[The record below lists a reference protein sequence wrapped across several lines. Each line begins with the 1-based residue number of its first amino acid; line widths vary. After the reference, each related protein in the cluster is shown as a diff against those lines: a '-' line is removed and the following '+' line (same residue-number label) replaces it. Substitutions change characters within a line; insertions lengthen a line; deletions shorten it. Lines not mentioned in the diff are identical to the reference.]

1 MGANIGTTITAW
13 IITLFGIKFDIAA
26 FSIPVIGAGFICL
39 MFRKK
44 QIQHVGEF
52 IIGFGLLF
60 LGLVFLKGTIED
72 LDLVHNPGFISFISG
87 FVGEGGIGFGHVLL
101 FVLIGTAAT
110 IILQSSSAT
119 MALTIILC
127 SQGVI
132 PFEIAV
138 ALVLGENIGTTITAN
153 IAAAVGNISSKRAAR
168 SHLIF
173 NVLGVVWALAIFK
186 YFLMGIDHLTVMVDG
201 ASPFVTAAAIPVAL
215 SLFHTLFNIINTS
228 LLVWF
233 IPQIET
239 LTKYMVRTKG
249 DEEDEIFKL
258 EYIDSGFMKVD
269 EIAIESAK
277 KEIQVFA
284 NRVDKMFEFIP
295 VLMDLNDPKEYQL
308 LLKRIDHYEEISD
321 RMEIEIANYLTKI
334 FGDSISIETS
344 RQIQGM
350 LRIVDNLESIA
361 DQNFKLAKLIDA
373 KNDQKIKFSPEMNE
387 NINKMF
393 DLVRRALKIMEKNL
407 GSYYKT
413 VEISDAL
420 EMESE
425 INQFRNSLRE
435 KHLEDLNNNVYS
447 YQTGISYSGAYAL
460 LEKLG
465 DHIINIS
472 EAIVNAKHTSDES
485 LTGSLKVE
493 ELIDNQ

>member
-1 MGANIGTTITAW
+1 MC
-13 IITLFGIKFDIAA
+13 
-26 FSIPVIGAGFICL
+26 SS
-39 MFRKK
+39 
-44 QIQHVGEF
+44 
-52 IIGFGLLF
+52 
-60 LGLVFLKGTIED
+60 D
-72 LDLVHNPGFISFISG
+72 L
-87 FVGEGGIGFGHVLL
+87 
-101 FVLIGTAAT
+101 
-110 IILQSSSAT
+110 
-119 MALTIILC
+119 
-127 SQGVI
+127 
-132 PFEIAV
+132 
-138 ALVLGENIGTTITAN
+138 
-153 IAAAVGNISSKRAAR
+153 
-168 SHLIF
+168 
-173 NVLGVVWALAIFK
+173 
-186 YFLMGIDHLTVMVDG
+186 
-201 ASPFVTAAAIPVAL
+201 
-215 SLFHTLFNIINTS
+215 
-228 LLVWF
+228 
-233 IPQIET
+233 
-239 LTKYMVRTKG
+239 KG

-295 VLMDLNDPKEYQL
+295 VLMDLKDPKEYQL

-321 RMEIEIANYLTKI
+321 RMEIEIANYLTKV

-344 RQIQGM
+344 CRIQGM

-393 DLVRRALKIMEKNL
+393 DLVRKALKIMEKNL

-472 EAIVNAKHTSDES
+472 EAIVNAKHTGDGSS
-485 LTGSLKVE
+485 TGSLKVE